1 MKHYLIREPK
11 TEEIYEALIVLYRS
25 FGRLI
30 PTDVDDQANLLNTL
44 IDSKI
49 AKFLIAE
56 KDKKIFGLGGIFF
69 FQDVCSIGYMGVL
82 PEIRRNGVGSKIFS
96 QLINIGKEIVIQE
109 ERNIVL

>member
-11 TEEIYEALIVLYRS
+11 TEEIHEALIVLYRS

-44 IDSKI
+44 IKSKI

-56 KDKKIFGLGGIFF
+56 KDKKIFPFPQG
-69 FQDVCSIGYMGVL
+69 QDQISL
-82 PEIRRNGVGSKIFS
+82 DLHNSKPS
-96 QLINIGKEIVIQE
+96 NYG
-109 ERNIVL
+109 